1 MKLLKLTSLIIATI
15 IFQSCSS
22 TSSSMKEKTS
32 GSWTLA
38 TLNDSPINR
47 MVAVPTLEIDTD
59 AMRVFGNSGCNTYNG
74 PLEALNSKEFKVSD
88 KIASTMMA
96 CNTENIEGT
105 YLQTLATATKYEVK
119 NGMLKLYNKTGKN
132 VLSFIKNT
140 NVANQ
145 RLHDIWMVATI
156 DGNPINRMVTVPRLE
171 INLTE
176 HKIFGNDGCNE
187 YNGTIDQVSPT
198 TIKFGK
204 IASTR
209 MMCENMDITNKFNAA
224 LGKVSSYKL
233 DGLKL
238 KLMDANGKEVLS
250 LIKTD

>member
-1 MKLLKLTSLIIATI
+1 MKLLKIAPLLIATI
-15 IFQSCSS
+15 ILQSCSS

-38 TLNDSPINR
+38 TLNENPINR
-47 MVAVPTLEIDTD
+47 MVAVPTLEIDVE
-59 AMRVFGNSGCNTYNG
+59 AMRIFGNAGCNTYNG
-74 PLEALNSKEFKVSD
+74 PLEALNSNEFKVSD
-88 KIASTMMA
+88 KIVSTMMA
-96 CNTENIEGT
+96 CNNENIESE
-105 YLQTLATATKYEVK
+105 YLQTLATATKYDMK
-119 NGMLKLYNKTGKN
+119 NGMLKLYNKSGKN

-145 RLHDIWMVATI
+145 RLHDIWMTATI
-156 DGNPINRMVTVPRLE
+156 DGNPINRMVKTPRLE

-176 HKIFGNDGCNE
+176 MKIFGNDGCNE
-187 YNGTIDQVSPT
+187 YNGTIEQVSPT
-198 TIKFGK
+198 ALTFGK

-209 MMCENMDITNKFNAA
+209 MMCENMDVTNRFNAA
-224 LGKVSSYKL
+224 LSKVSSYKL

-238 KLMDANGKEVLS
+238 HLMDSNGKEVLS